1 MSAHRLLAKLRREG
15 AFLVP
20 DGKRLRID
28 APEGLLTKPLLDRL
42 ARLKP
47 EILEQLRLE
56 REAVAAL
63 SLEEL
68 SRAGLII
75 RVYSTVLGREVLF
88 VSDNVPDEIVERQA
102 LPVYRTD
109 ELRKL
114 AILRPAPHSLRRLHE
129 VKEVFRGTI
138 EAIEDR
144 STVEIE

>member
-1 MSAHRLLAKLRREG
+1 MSAHRLIAKLRREG

-20 DGKRLRID
+20 DGDRLRID
-28 APEGLLTKPLLDRL
+28 APEGLLTEPLLEML
-42 ARLKP
+42 TRLKP
-47 EILEQLRLE
+47 EILDQLRLE

-88 VSDNVPDEIVERQA
+88 VSDNVPDEIVEQQA
-102 LPVYRTD
+102 LPVYRAD

-114 AILRPAPHSLRRLHE
+114 AILRPEPHSLRRLHE

-138 EAIEDR
+138 EAVEDR
-144 STVEIE
+144 STIEIE